1 MKMNATKLYML
12 MRFTTALANSTMFTT
27 YAIFYV
33 ATLGLSPLE
42 LLVVGTVLELTVV
55 LFEGVTG
62 VVADTYSRRLSMIIG
77 MFVLGSGFVLQG
89 VMGSLAGAPPLLP
102 MFGWVLLAQVLFGVG
117 HTFISGADTAWIT
130 DEAGEEQLGSLFMR
144 AKRVSLVAT
153 MAGIGLSVYLSTQG
167 AQLPYFVGGLMYMA
181 LGLLLILF
189 MKETGF
195 MPRMREAGSTAWQEM
210 KTTWLTGV
218 QVVRVQPILL
228 LILIVTLFSGASS
241 EGYDRLREAHLIRE
255 IGFPAAIPLSMAVW
269 FGVMAVA
276 TAFLGLIAVKLTE
289 KWLDI
294 NNERIVMTGMFMLT
308 FLRLLAILSFALSP
322 SFWWALAAL
331 LLIGVIEAISS
342 PLYDTWLN
350 MNIPS
355 NVRATVLSML
365 SQSNALGQ
373 TAGGPAVGWVGS
385 RISVRASLI
394 MAAVL
399 LSPILYV
406 YGKAVRRS

>member
-102 MFGWVLLAQVLFGVG
+102 MFGWVLLSQVLFGVG
-117 HTFISGADTAWIT
+117 HTFISGADTAWIA

-153 MAGIGLSVYLSTQG
+153 MAGIGLSVYLSMQG
-167 AQLPYFVGGLMYMA
+167 TQLPYFVGGLMYMA

-195 MPRMREAGSTAWQEM
+195 MPRAREAGTTAWHEM

-218 QVVRVQPILL
+218 QVVRAHPILL

-255 IGFPAAIPLSMAVW
+255 IGFPATIPLSMAVW

-355 NVRATVLSML
+355 NVRATILSML

-394 MAAVL
+394 VAAVL

-406 YGKAVRRS
+406 YGKAVRKS

>member
-117 HTFISGADTAWIT
+117 HTFISGADTAWIA

-218 QVVRVQPILL
+218 QVVRAQPILL

-276 TAFLGLIAVKLTE
+276 TAFLGLIGVKLTE

-308 FLRLLAILSFALSP
+308 FLRLLAILFFALSP

-394 MAAVL
+394 VAAVL

>member
-117 HTFISGADTAWIT
+117 HTFISGADTAWIA

-218 QVVRVQPILL
+218 QVVRAQPILL

-308 FLRLLAILSFALSP
+308 FLRLLAILFFALSP

-394 MAAVL
+394 VAAVL

>member
-117 HTFISGADTAWIT
+117 HTFISGADTAWIA

-218 QVVRVQPILL
+218 QVVRAQPILL

-394 MAAVL
+394 VAAVL

>member
-117 HTFISGADTAWIT
+117 HTFISGADTAWIA

-218 QVVRVQPILL
+218 QVVRAQPILL

>member
-117 HTFISGADTAWIT
+117 HTFISGADTAWIA
-130 DEAGEEQLGSLFMR
+130 DEDGEEQLGSLFMR

-153 MAGIGLSVYLSTQG
+153 MAGIGLSVYLSMQG
-167 AQLPYFVGGLMYMA
+167 TQLPYFVGGLMYMV

-195 MPRMREAGSTAWQEM
+195 MPRVREAGSTAWQEM

-218 QVVRVQPILL
+218 QVVRTQPILL

-294 NNERIVMTGMFMLT
+294 NNERIVLTGMFLLT

-394 MAAVL
+394 VAAVL

-406 YGKAVRRS
+406 YGKAVRKS

>member
-117 HTFISGADTAWIT
+117 HTFISGADTAWIA

-218 QVVRVQPILL
+218 QVVRAQPVLL

-276 TAFLGLIAVKLTE
+276 TAFLGLIGVKLTE

-308 FLRLLAILSFALSP
+308 FLRLLAILFFALSP

-394 MAAVL
+394 VAAVL

>member
-117 HTFISGADTAWIT
+117 HTFISGADTAWIA

-218 QVVRVQPILL
+218 QVVRAQPILL

-276 TAFLGLIAVKLTE
+276 TAFLGLIGVKLTE

-394 MAAVL
+394 VAAVL

>member
-102 MFGWVLLAQVLFGVG
+102 MFGWVLLSQVLFGVG
-117 HTFISGADTAWIT
+117 HTFISGADTAWIA

-167 AQLPYFVGGLMYMA
+167 AQIPYFVGGLMYMA

-218 QVVRVQPILL
+218 QVVRAQPILL

-294 NNERIVMTGMFMLT
+294 NNERIVMAGMFMLT

-385 RISVRASLI
+385 RLSVRASLI
-394 MAAVL
+394 VAAVL
-399 LSPILYV
+399 LSPILFV

>member
-117 HTFISGADTAWIT
+117 HTFISGADTAWIA

-218 QVVRVQPILL
+218 QVVRAQPILL

-308 FLRLLAILSFALSP
+308 FLRLLAILFFALSP

>member
-117 HTFISGADTAWIT
+117 HTFISGADTAWIA

-218 QVVRVQPILL
+218 QVVRAQPILL

-308 FLRLLAILSFALSP
+308 FLRLLAILFFALSP

-331 LLIGVIEAISS
+331 LLIGLIEAISS

-394 MAAVL
+394 VAAVL

>member
-33 ATLGLSPLE
+33 ETLGLSPLE

-117 HTFISGADTAWIT
+117 HTFISGADTAWIA

-218 QVVRVQPILL
+218 QVVRAQPILL

-308 FLRLLAILSFALSP
+308 FLRLLAILFFALSP

>member
-77 MFVLGSGFVLQG
+77 MFVLGSSFVLQG

-102 MFGWVLLAQVLFGVG
+102 MFGWVLLSQVLFGVG
-117 HTFISGADTAWIT
+117 HTFISGADTAWIA

-153 MAGIGLSVYLSTQG
+153 MAGIGLSVYLSMQG
-167 AQLPYFVGGLMYMA
+167 TQLPYFVGGLMYMA

-195 MPRMREAGSTAWQEM
+195 MPRAREAGTTAWHEM

-218 QVVRVQPILL
+218 QVVRAHPILL

-255 IGFPAAIPLSMAVW
+255 IGFPATIPLSMAVW

-355 NVRATVLSML
+355 NVRATILSML

-394 MAAVL
+394 VAAVL

-406 YGKAVRRS
+406 YGKAVRKS